1 MLQMNDSAGT
11 PDRHC
16 PTVKAWARHLASL
29 RVRLLLLVI
38 LAFVPSLILT
48 VYSAAEQRHNAEEE
62 VTQTALRLV
71 RLATSNQ
78 DQLVEGA
85 RQLLVALAALPS
97 VQNQNSRTC
106 NSFLET
112 LLEQYPLYAN
122 IWAVDVLR
130 EPGEVFCSG
139 IPFTRHVNV
148 AGAPYLL
155 QTLEARDF
163 TGGEYTQEPIEGSAV
178 LPFGYPVPAGWEQ
191 PLAVVFAGIDL
202 NWLNEFIAQ
211 AGLPSDS
218 TVSVID
224 RNGRILARYPSYGDV
239 VGSSIGWDA
248 LQPLLDQG
256 EGITEGTGVDGV
268 TRIYAFKVLCCLTS
282 GDVYVRIG
290 IPKDAAFA
298 EPDRLL
304 RRNLL
309 ALGGVSL
316 FALLAAWFGGNLAVV
331 REVQRLV
338 ETTKR
343 LAAGDLGARTGL
355 LRYRGEFS
363 QLADSLDQMAGA
375 LQVREAEREEAE
387 AALRLHTTRMEALA
401 TIAARLNAELDPRS
415 VLSLVCLET
424 TRALQVSAASVS
436 LYDERLDA
444 LPIVAH
450 CGLPDDFRE
459 QIETLGWTPCT
470 QPLQAGEVVVIPD
483 VQADPGLPIAPLF
496 AALDIHTLVSMPM
509 RHEEHL
515 VGTLCLF
522 TRGEMRAFSANEIAF
537 LRAISDQAAQ
547 AIANARLYEALQE
560 EQRARAVL
568 LDKTIS
574 AQEEERKRIARELH
588 DDTSQGL
595 TASILA
601 LDAAQMALR
610 TNSSK
615 AEEHLTTGKAIVEH
629 VLASTQRLMRDL
641 RPAVLDD
648 LGLVPAIVSHA
659 EERLTPQGISFT
671 VQGQGSERRLPSTME
686 TALYRIA
693 QEAITNVVRH
703 SMASEVLITLD
714 VDDRSV
720 LLVVQDDGVGFDLS
734 SALATK
740 QGGRGLGLRGMQE
753 RALILGGECRI
764 KTAGGRGTVVIV
776 EMPNANRE
784 EDHGQ
789 DSGTAGR

>member
-1 MLQMNDSAGT
+1 MNVSAGT
-11 PDRHC
+11 PEKRG
-16 PTVKAWARHLASL
+16 PAIKTWAGHFSSL

-38 LAFVPSLILT
+38 LASVPGLILT
-48 VYSAAEQRHNAEEE
+48 VYSAAEQRQNAEQE
-62 VTQTALRLV
+62 VMQTALRLV

-85 RQLLVALAALPS
+85 RQLLVALAALPA
-97 VQNQNSRTC
+97 VRNQDSRTC

-122 IWAVDVLR
+122 IWVVDTME

-139 IPFTRHVNV
+139 LPFSGQVNV

-178 LPFGYPVPAGWEQ
+178 LPFGYPVPPGWDQ

-202 NWLNEFIAQ
+202 NWLNGFIAQ

-224 RNGRILARYPSYGDV
+224 RNGRILARYPSHEDV
-239 VGSSIGWDA
+239 VGSSLGWDA
-248 LQPLLDQG
+248 LQPLLDDS
-256 EGITEGTGVDGV
+256 EGITEGMGTDGV

-304 RRNLL
+304 RRNLV

-343 LAAGDLGARTGL
+343 LAAGDFGARTGL
-355 LRYRGEFS
+355 SRYRGEFG

-401 TIAARLNAELDPRS
+401 IIAARLNAELDPRR

-424 TRALQVSAASVS
+424 TRALQVSAASVT

-444 LPIVAH
+444 PRVVAH
-450 CGLPDDFRE
+450 CGLPDNYD
-459 QIETLGWTPCT
+459 QIEVLGWSPCT
-470 QPLQAGEVVVIPD
+470 RQCNAGEGVVIPD
-483 VQADPGLPIAPLF
+483 VQADPGLPVASLYV
-496 AALDIHTLVSMPM
+496 ALDIRTLVSMPM
-509 RHEEHL
+509 RHEEQL
-515 VGTLCLF
+515 VGTLCVL
-522 TRGEMRAFSANEIAF
+522 TRGQTRAFSDDEISF
-537 LRAISDQAAQ
+537 LRAISDQTAQ

-595 TASILA
+595 TASILS

-610 TNSSK
+610 TDGSK
-615 AEEHLTTGKAIVEH
+615 AEEHVTTGKAIVEQ

-659 EERLTPQGISFT
+659 EERLKPQGISFT

-703 SMASEVLITLD
+703 SRASEVLITLD
-714 VDDRSV
+714 VNDKVV

-734 SALATK
+734 STLATK
-740 QGGRGLGLRGMQE
+740 HGGRGLGLRGMQE

-764 KTAGGRGTVVIV
+764 EAAGGRGTVVIV
-776 EMPNANRE
+776 EMPNVNRE

-789 DSGTAGR
+789 DSGIAGR

>member
-1 MLQMNDSAGT
+1 MNDSAGT
-11 PDRHC
+11 PEKRY
-16 PTVKAWARHLASL
+16 PAIKTWAGHLSSL

-38 LAFVPSLILT
+38 LASVPGLILT
-48 VYSAAEQRHNAEEE
+48 VYSAAEQRRSAEEE
-62 VTQTALRLV
+62 VMETALRLV

-85 RQLLVALAALPS
+85 RQLLVALAALPA
-97 VQNQNSRTC
+97 VRNQDSRTC

-122 IWAVDVLR
+122 IWVVDTME

-139 IPFTRHVNV
+139 LPFNGQVNV

-163 TGGEYTQEPIEGSAV
+163 TGGEYTQEPIEGTAV
-178 LPFGYPVPAGWEQ
+178 LPFGYPVPAGWDQ

-202 NWLNEFIAQ
+202 NWLNGFIAQ

-224 RNGRILARYPSYGDV
+224 RNGRILARYPSHEDV

-248 LQPLLDQG
+248 LQPLLDDS
-256 EGITEGTGVDGV
+256 EGITEATGTDGV

-290 IPKDAAFA
+290 IPKEAAFA

-304 RRNLL
+304 RRNLV

-343 LAAGDLGARTGL
+343 LAAGDFGARTGL
-355 LRYRGEFS
+355 SRYRGEFG

-387 AALRLHTTRMEALA
+387 AALRRHTTRMEALA
-401 TIAARLNAELDPRS
+401 LIAARLNAELDPRS

-424 TRALQVSAASVS
+424 THALQASAASVS

-444 LPIVAH
+444 LRVVAH
-450 CGLPDDFRE
+450 CGLPDDFE
-459 QIETLGWTPCT
+459 QMEALGRSPCT
-470 QPLQAGEVVVIPD
+470 RRLDTGEAVVIAD
-483 VQADPGLPIAPLF
+483 VRAEPGLPSASLY
-496 AALDIHTLVSMPM
+496 AAFDIRTLVSMPM

-515 VGTLCLF
+515 VGTLCVL
-522 TRGEMRAFSANEIAF
+522 TCGETRAFSDDEIAF
-537 LRAISDQAAQ
+537 LRAISDQTAQ

-595 TASILA
+595 TASILS

-610 TNSSK
+610 ANSAK
-615 AEEHLTTGKAIVEH
+615 AEEHVTTGKAIVEQ

-703 SMASEVLITLD
+703 SRASEVLITLD
-714 VDDRSV
+714 VDDRNV
-720 LLVVQDDGVGFDLS
+720 RLVVQDDGVGFNLS
-734 SALATK
+734 STLATK

-753 RALILGGECRI
+753 RALILRGECRI
-764 KTAGGRGTVVIV
+764 ETAGGTGTVVTV
-776 EMPNANRE
+776 ELPNTYRE

-789 DSGTAGR
+789 DSGVAGR

>member
-1 MLQMNDSAGT
+1 MNDSAGT
-11 PDRHC
+11 PEKSY
-16 PTVKAWARHLASL
+16 PAIKTWAGHLSSL

-38 LAFVPSLILT
+38 LASVPGLILT
-48 VYSAAEQRHNAEEE
+48 VYSAAEQRRSAEEE
-62 VTQTALRLV
+62 VMETALRLV

-85 RQLLVALAALPS
+85 RQLLVALAALPA
-97 VQNQNSRTC
+97 VRNQDSHTC

-122 IWAVDVLR
+122 IWVVDTME

-139 IPFTRHVNV
+139 LPFSGQVNV

-178 LPFGYPVPAGWEQ
+178 LPFGYPVPPGWDQ
-191 PLAVVFAGIDL
+191 PLGVVFAGIDL
-202 NWLNEFIAQ
+202 NWLNGFIAQ

-224 RNGRILARYPSYGDV
+224 RNGRILARYPSHENV
-239 VGSSIGWDA
+239 AGSSIGWDA
-248 LQPLLDQG
+248 LQPLLDEG
-256 EGITEGTGVDGV
+256 EGITEGMGTDGV

-304 RRNLL
+304 RRNLV

-343 LAAGDLGARTGL
+343 LAAGDFGARTGL
-355 LRYRGEFS
+355 SRYRGEFG

-401 TIAARLNAELDPRS
+401 IIAARLNAELDPRR

-424 TRALQVSAASVS
+424 TRALQVSAASVT

-444 LPIVAH
+444 PRVVAH
-450 CGLPDDFRE
+450 CGLPDNYGE
-459 QIETLGWTPCT
+459 QIEALGWSPCT
-470 QPLQAGEVVVIPD
+470 RQRNAGEGVVIPD
-483 VQADPGLPIAPLF
+483 VQADPGLPLASLYV
-496 AALDIHTLVSMPM
+496 ALDIRTLVSMPM
-509 RHEEHL
+509 RHEEQL
-515 VGTLCLF
+515 VGTLCVL
-522 TRGEMRAFSANEIAF
+522 TRGQTRAFSDDETSF
-537 LRAISDQAAQ
+537 LRAISDQTAQ

-595 TASILA
+595 TASILS

-610 TNSSK
+610 TDGSK
-615 AEEHLTTGKAIVEH
+615 AEEHVTTGKAIVEQ

-659 EERLTPQGISFT
+659 EERLKPQGISFT

-703 SMASEVLITLD
+703 SRASEVLITLD
-714 VDDRSV
+714 VNDRGV

-734 SALATK
+734 STLATK
-740 QGGRGLGLRGMQE
+740 HGGRGLGLRGMQE

-764 KTAGGRGTVVIV
+764 EAAGGRGTVVIV
-776 EMPNANRE
+776 EMPNVNRE

-789 DSGTAGR
+789 DSGIAGR

>member
-1 MLQMNDSAGT
+1 MNDSAGT
-11 PDRHC
+11 PEKRY
-16 PTVKAWARHLASL
+16 PAIKTWAGHLSSL

-38 LAFVPSLILT
+38 LASVPGLILT
-48 VYSAAEQRHNAEEE
+48 VYSAAEQRRSAEEE
-62 VTQTALRLV
+62 VMETALRLV

-97 VQNQNSRTC
+97 VQNKNSRTC

-122 IWAVDVLR
+122 IWAVDALR

-139 IPFTRHVNV
+139 LPFTGRVNV

-155 QTLEARDF
+155 QTLEALDF
-163 TGGEYTQEPIEGSAV
+163 TGGEYTQEPVEGSAV
-178 LPFGYPVPAGWEQ
+178 LPFGYPVPPGYDR

-202 NWLNEFIAQ
+202 NWLNGFIAQ

-224 RNGRILARYPSYGDV
+224 RNGRILARYPSHEDV

-248 LQPLLDQG
+248 LQPLLDDS
-256 EGITEGTGVDGV
+256 EGITEGMGTDGV

-304 RRNLL
+304 RRNLV

-338 ETTKR
+338 ETTKG
-343 LAAGDLGARTGL
+343 LAAGDFSARTGL
-355 LRYRGEFS
+355 SQYRGEFG
-363 QLADSLDQMAGA
+363 QLAGSLDQMAGA

-387 AALRLHTTRMEALA
+387 AALRLHTARMEALA
-401 TIAARLNAELDPRS
+401 LIAARLNAELDPRS

-424 TRALQVSAASVS
+424 THALQASAASVS

-444 LPIVAH
+444 LRVVAH
-450 CGLPDDFRE
+450 YGLPDDFDE
-459 QIETLGWTPCT
+459 QTEALGRSPCT
-470 QPLQAGEVVVIPD
+470 RRLNAGEAVVIAD
-483 VQADPGLPIAPLF
+483 VRAEPGLPSASLY
-496 AALDIHTLVSMPM
+496 AALDIRTLVSMPM

-515 VGTLCLF
+515 VGTLCVF
-522 TRGEMRAFSANEIAF
+522 ACGEMRAFSDDEIAF

-568 LDKTIS
+568 LNKTIS

-595 TASILA
+595 TASILS

-610 TNSSK
+610 ANSAK
-615 AEEHLTTGKAIVEH
+615 AEEHVTTGKAIVEQ

-703 SMASEVLITLD
+703 SRASEVLITLD
-714 VDDRSV
+714 VDDRNV
-720 LLVVQDDGVGFDLS
+720 RLVVQDDGVGFNLS
-734 SALATK
+734 STLATK

-753 RALILGGECRI
+753 RALILRGECRI
-764 KTAGGRGTVVIV
+764 ETAGGTGTVVTV
-776 EMPNANRE
+776 ELPNTYRE

-789 DSGTAGR
+789 DSGVAGR

>member
-1 MLQMNDSAGT
+1 MNDSEGT
-11 PDRHC
+11 PEKRRAAIK
-16 PTVKAWARHLASL
+16 TWAGHFSSL

-38 LAFVPSLILT
+38 LASVPGLILT
-48 VYSAAEQRHNAEEE
+48 VYSAAEQRQNAEQE
-62 VTQTALRLV
+62 VMQTALRLV
-71 RLATSNQ
+71 RLATANQ

-85 RQLLVALAALPS
+85 RQLLVALAALPAVRNRDS
-97 VQNQNSRTC
+97 QIC

-122 IWAVDVLR
+122 IWVVDTTEEL
-130 EPGEVFCSG
+130 GDVFCSG
-139 IPFTRHVNV
+139 LPFSGKVNV

-155 QTLEARDF
+155 QTIEARDF

-178 LPFGYPVPAGWEQ
+178 LPFGYPVPPGWEQ
-191 PLAVVFAGIDL
+191 PLGVVFAGIDL
-202 NWLNEFIAQ
+202 NWLNGFIAQ

-224 RNGRILARYPSYGDV
+224 RNGRVLARYPSHEDV
-239 VGSSIGWDA
+239 VGSSIGWDP
-248 LQPLLDQG
+248 LQPLLDG
-256 EGITEGTGVDGV
+256 SEGITEGTGTDGV

-290 IPKDAAFA
+290 IPKEAAFA

-304 RRNLL
+304 RRNLV

-316 FALLAAWFGGNLAVV
+316 FALLAAWFGGNLAIV

-338 ETTKR
+338 ETTKH
-343 LAAGDLGARTGL
+343 LAAGDFGARTGL
-355 LRYRGEFS
+355 SRYRGEFG

-375 LQVREAEREEAE
+375 LQIREAERQAAE
-387 AALRLHTTRMEALA
+387 ADLRLHTTRMEALA
-401 TIAARLNAELDPRS
+401 IIAARLNAELDPRG
-415 VLSLVCLET
+415 VFSLVCLET
-424 TRALQVSAASVS
+424 THALQVSAASVS
-436 LYDERLDA
+436 LYNENLNG
-444 LPIVAH
+444 LQIVAH
-450 CGLPDDFRE
+450 CGLPDDVAGVE
-459 QIETLGWTPCT
+459 AQTWSPCKRR
-470 QPLQAGEVVVIPD
+470 LLAGEAVVIPD
-483 VQADPGLPIAPLF
+483 VQADPCSPIASLYDT
-496 AALDIHTLVSMPM
+496 LGVRTLVSMPM

-515 VGTLCLF
+515 VGTLCVLTYGE
-522 TRGEMRAFSANEIAF
+522 TRSFSDDEIAF

-595 TASILA
+595 TASILS

-610 TNSSK
+610 SNSAK
-615 AEEHLTTGKAIVEH
+615 AEEHVARGKAIVEQ

-648 LGLVPAIVSHA
+648 LGLVPAIESHA
-659 EERLTPQGISFT
+659 EERLKPQGIAFT
-671 VQGQGSERRLPSTME
+671 VQAQGNERRLPSTME

-703 SMASEVLITLD
+703 SRASEVLITLD
-714 VDDRSV
+714 VNDRGM

-734 SALATK
+734 STLATK
-740 QGGRGLGLRGMQE
+740 QGERGLGLRGMQE

-764 KTAGGRGTVVIV
+764 ETVAGKGTVVTV
-776 EMPNANRE
+776 EIPNASR
-784 EDHGQ
+784 EDHEP
-789 DSGTAGR
+789 DSSVAGR